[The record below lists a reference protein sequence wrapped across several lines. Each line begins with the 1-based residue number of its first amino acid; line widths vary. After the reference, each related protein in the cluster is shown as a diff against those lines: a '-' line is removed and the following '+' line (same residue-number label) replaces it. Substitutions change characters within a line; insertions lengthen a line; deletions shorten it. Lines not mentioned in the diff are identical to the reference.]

1 MAEIAWKHRL
11 EYYALRALAVPI
23 RRLSHE
29 RAVAFGG
36 RLGILAGMLLAKRR
50 QLTQDNLRRAFPQWS
65 ERKVQT
71 TAWANFQQLGI
82 GSVEMLR
89 MDMLSCD
96 GDDLERNFVLDEI
109 DHLRQAM
116 ALGRGVIVL
125 TGHFGFWEAGHFV
138 LPALGLACHSVA
150 KPLKNPLADSYINNI
165 REAFGAKVINSR
177 HGARK
182 ILKALQQQSAVAILL
197 DQHISPPGSVPTDF
211 FGRKAYT
218 TTAIANLAMK
228 FNIPVVPMFSYRQAD
243 GRYRIYAEPMLFL
256 DGDDEQAVAEN
267 TQKLTDII
275 ETAVRRKPSQW
286 FWMHKR
292 WRVEEREAALAQQAK
307 EKTVE

>member
-1 MAEIAWKHRL
+1 MAKITFKHRL
-11 EYYALRALAVPI
+11 EYYALRVLAIPI

-36 RLGILAGMLLAKRR
+36 RLGILAGMLLPKRR
-50 QLTQDNLRRAFPQWS
+50 KLTQDNLRRAYPQWS
-65 ERKVQT
+65 ERKVRT
-71 TAWANFQQLGI
+71 TAWTNFQQLGI

-89 MDMLSCD
+89 MDMFRCG
-96 GDDLERNFVLDEI
+96 GDDVARYFVLDGIE
-109 DHLRQAM
+109 HLRQAM
-116 ALGRGVIVL
+116 AMERGVIVL

-138 LPALGLACHSVA
+138 LPALGIPCHSVA
-150 KPLKNPLADSYINNI
+150 KPLKNPLADTYFNNI
-165 REAFGAKVINSR
+165 REAFGAKVLNSR

-182 ILKALQQQSAVAILL
+182 ILKALQQQSTVAILL
-197 DQHISPPGSVPTDF
+197 DQHISPPGSVATEF

-228 FNIPVVPMFSYRQAD
+228 FKVPVVPMFCYRQKD
-243 GRYRIYAEPMLFL
+243 GRYRICAEPMLML
-256 DGDDEQAVAEN
+256 EGRGEQAVVEN

-275 ETAVRRKPSQW
+275 ETAVRREPSQW

-307 EKTVE
+307 EETVE